1 MATFFRLLL
10 GYMWDCFR
18 SHERLK
24 AEILI
29 LRHQLNILHRKAPK
43 RLRLSGGDRALFV
56 WLYRRFPDIGNA
68 AAIVHPETIIR
79 WDRMGFRAW
88 WRWKSHNPGG
98 RPRIHGELLKLGFD
112 VAQSTVSKYMLRRRG
127 PPSQGWKTFLRNHA
141 DGIASVDFLIVPTL
155 AFERLFVFVILG
167 LGRRRLLWIGVATNP
182 TAEWLARQI
191 SEAFPWDTVPGF
203 LIRDNDGAYGEAF
216 TQRLRAM
223 GIRDRPIAPRS
234 PWQNGYVERS
244 IGSIRRECLD
254 HVIIWGEA
262 HLRHVLKAYTAY
274 YNAIADSSRN

>member
-68 AAIVHPETIIR
+68 TAIVRPETIIR
-79 WDRMGFRAW
+79 WHRMGFRAW

-98 RPRIHGELLKLGFD
+98 RPPRIRVPNGSLVNSPRHSAGSRPRDTSFAIETAFMATSSSGVFGQW
-112 VAQSTVSKYMLRRRG
+112 A
-127 PPSQGWKTFLRNHA
+127 F
-141 DGIASVDFLIVPTL
+141 GI
-155 AFERLFVFVILG
+155 G
-167 LGRRRLLWIGVATNP
+167 
-182 TAEWLARQI
+182 
-191 SEAFPWDTVPGF
+191 
-203 LIRDNDGAYGEAF
+203 
-216 TQRLRAM
+216 
-223 GIRDRPIAPRS
+223 RS
-234 PWQNGYVERS
+234 PH
-244 IGSIRRECLD
+244 D
-254 HVIIWGEA
+254 
-262 HLRHVLKAYTAY
+262 RHGRTDILKG
-274 YNAIADSSRN
+274 

>member
-29 LRHQLNILHRKAPK
+29 LRHQLNILHRTAPK
-43 RLRLSGGDRALFV
+43 RLRLSRGDRTLFV

-68 AAIVHPETIIR
+68 TAIVRPETIIR
-79 WDRMGFRAW
+79 WHRMGFRAW

-98 RPRIHGELLKLGFD
+98 RPGIDQELRDLVRCMCEENPLWGAPRIHGELLKLGFD

-141 DGIASVDFLIVPTL
+141 EGIASVDFLIVPTL
-155 AFERLFVFVILG
+155 AFERLFVFVIWG
-167 LGRRRLLWIGVATNP
+167 LDAVAFYGSASRPIRRRNCWPAILLKPFLGTLFRALSSVTM
-182 TAEWLARQI
+182 
-191 SEAFPWDTVPGF
+191 TVPMARRSLGGF
-203 LIRDNDGAYGEAF
+203 EQWAF
-216 TQRLRAM
+216 A
-223 GIRDRPIAPRS
+223 IAPSR
-234 PWQNGYVERS
+234 
-244 IGSIRRECLD
+244 LD
-254 HVIIWGEA
+254 HG
-262 HLRHVLKAYTAY
+262 
-274 YNAIADSSRN
+274 RNR